1 MAVKKFV
8 VGCFDEENTLF
19 SAVKNVR
26 KKGYKIHDVYT
37 PFPIHGLDR
46 VMGLRDTSLHTAGF
60 IYAITGTAT
69 ALSFISW
76 VFTKDWPLNIGGK
89 PSFALPAWVPIIFEL
104 TVLFAA
110 VGMVLTFCYLCQLAP
125 FVRKHHF
132 HERATDDLFVMAIE
146 CTAKTNETEV
156 KGYLQSIGAKEVNV
170 QEAETGWWLG
180 RYDRDQKPFQ
190 ERKEKSAFS

>member
-60 IYAITGTAT
+60 VYAVTGTAT

-89 PSFALPAWVPIIFEL
+89 PNFALPAWVPII
-104 TVLFAA
+104 
-110 VGMVLTFCYLCQLAP
+110 CQLAP
-125 FVRKHHF
+125 FVKKHHF
-132 HERATDDLFVMAIE
+132 HARATDDLFVMAIE
-146 CTAKTNETEV
+146 CTAKTNEAEV
-156 KGYLQSIGAKEVNV
+156 SAFLQSVGAKEVNV

-180 RYDRDQKPFQ
+180 RYDRDGRPFQ